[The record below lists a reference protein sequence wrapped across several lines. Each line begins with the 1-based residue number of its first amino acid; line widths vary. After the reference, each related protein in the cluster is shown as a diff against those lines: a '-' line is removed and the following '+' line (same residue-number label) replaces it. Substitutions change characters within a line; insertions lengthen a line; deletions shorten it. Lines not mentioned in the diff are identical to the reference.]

1 MPPPPPDAKDVQA
14 LPLENSFRLSRVGI
28 IGVKKPVRIHRP
40 GRGTLTLIAD
50 ISLYVNLP
58 STQKGSHMSRNME
71 AVTEVIDATV
81 RHPVTGLEDLAAEIC
96 KMLLERHSYATFA
109 EVDMVADYFLER
121 HITPERRSLEPFR
134 LLARATKERGGK
146 LHKRIGVE
154 VSGMTACPCAMETVQ
169 GVLRERNPQL
179 KGALDQLPTITH
191 NQRNLTTIL
200 LEVPE
205 EAAIEADDLIELA
218 ESSMSSPTYGMLK
231 RGDEAEI
238 VIRAHERPMFVE
250 DVVRNIL
257 AKILE
262 KYATLPDDTQ
272 VTVRSESVESI
283 HKHNAYAE
291 RVTTLGELRA

>member
-1 MPPPPPDAKDVQA
+1 VQA

-28 IGVKKPVRIHRP
+28 TGVKKPVRIHRP
-40 GRGTLTLIAD
+40 HRGTLTLIAD

-81 RHPVTGLEDLAAEIC
+81 RQPVTGLEELSAQIC
-96 KMLLERHSYATFA
+96 RMLLDRHTYATFA

-121 HITPERRSLEPFR
+121 HLAPDRRSLEPYR
-134 LLARATKERGGK
+134 LLARATMERDGP

-169 GVLRERNPQL
+169 GVLRDRNPKL
-179 KGALDQLPTITH
+179 RGVLEQLPTITH
-191 NQRNLTTIL
+191 NQRNLTTVL

-205 EAAIEADDLIELA
+205 EADIEADDLIEIA

-231 RGDEAEI
+231 RGDEAEL
-238 VIRAHERPMFVE
+238 VLRAHERPMFVE
-250 DVVRNIL
+250 DVVRDIL

-262 KYATLPDDTQ
+262 KYAALPDATQ

-291 RVTTLGELRA
+291 RVTTLGELRD